1 MNKKRTIKFSLD
13 PDNPPPL
20 TRKQRTALKELDKLS
35 DSEIDLSDIP
45 EHTTFYKPLKKATT
59 IRIDADVLAWLK
71 TYGKG
76 YQTKINAILR
86 QEMLAAK
93 DK

>member
-1 MNKKRTIKFSLD
+1 MSKKHTVRFSLD
-13 PDNPPPL
+13 VDNPPPL
-20 TRKQRTALKELDKLS
+20 TKKQRAVLEALDKLP

-45 EHTTFYKPLKKATT
+45 EHATFYKPVKRQTT
-59 IRIDADVLAWLK
+59 VRIDADILAWLK
-71 TYGKG
+71 TYGRG

-93 DK
+93 GK